1 MSKILEKILTRST
14 EKEQNQVSEPTHL
27 NDIILLFKE
36 EYRKA
41 IDNGNT
47 DEVHEI
53 NQKVLRQFVTNLL
66 EINSNLQAV
75 LDLKEVTIKEFTE
88 ELKKVTFENHG
99 EHDELDVYIKATTKA
114 SNELTVDQY
123 KIREEYSNL
132 RHAFV
137 CECIS
142 NLGGYPI
149 YIAEDILHLL
159 LIEKVNLCAEK
170 LFKYLPENLK
180 QEYISLPEMKLIAGL
195 LEQCYDD
202 VMNIIFIQHKTLT
215 SDTLLGTP
223 EESLSYTTKFL
234 EEKNKL
240 TIDDQLLEVI
250 QKLFN

>member
-27 NDIILLFKE
+27 NDIVLLFKE
-36 EYRKA
+36 DYRTA
-41 IDNGNT
+41 IDNN
-47 DEVHEI
+47 DINAVHEI
-53 NQKVLRQFVTNLL
+53 NQKVLRQFITNLL
-66 EINSNLQAV
+66 KINSNLEAV
-75 LDLKEVTIKEFTE
+75 LNLKEITIREFTE
-88 ELKKVTFENHG
+88 ELKKVTFEKHG
-99 EHDELDVYIKATTKA
+99 KHEELATYIKTLTNAA
-114 SNELTVDQY
+114 NELTAEQW
-123 KIREEYSNL
+123 KIREQYANL
-132 RHAFV
+132 RHALI

-159 LIEKVNLCAEK
+159 LIEKVDLCSEK

-180 QEYISLPEMKLIAGL
+180 QEYISLPEMKLITGL

-223 EESLSYTTKFL
+223 EESLSYTNKFM
-234 EEKNKL
+234 EEKNKFKVE
-240 TIDDQLLEVI
+240 DHLLEII

>member
-1 MSKILEKILTRST
+1 MSKILEKILSRSN
-14 EKEQNQVSEPTHL
+14 EKEQNQSSEPTHL
-27 NDIILLFKE
+27 NDIILLFKD
-36 EYRKA
+36 EYKTA
-41 IDNGNT
+41 IDNKNT
-47 DEVHEI
+47 NAVHKI
-53 NQKVLRQFVTNLL
+53 NQKVLRQFITNLL
-66 EINSNLQAV
+66 KINSNLEAV
-75 LDLKEVTIKEFTE
+75 LDLKEVHITEFTE

-99 EHDELDVYIKATTKA
+99 EHEEIATYIKTLTKA
-114 SNELTVDQY
+114 SNELTAEQW
-123 KIREEYSNL
+123 KIREQYANL
-132 RHAFV
+132 RHALI

-159 LIEKVNLCAEK
+159 LIEKVNLCAKK

-180 QEYISLPEMKLIAGL
+180 QEYISLPEMKLVAGL

-223 EESLSYTTKFL
+223 EESLSYTNKFM
-234 EEKNKL
+234 EEKNKFM
-240 TIDDQLLEVI
+240 DADHLLEII

>member
-1 MSKILEKILTRST
+1 MSKILEKILSRST
-14 EKEQNQVSEPTHL
+14 KKEQNQVSEPTHL
-27 NDIILLFKE
+27 NGIVLLFKE
-36 EYRKA
+36 DYRTA
-41 IDNGNT
+41 IDNKDINT
-47 DEVHEI
+47 IHEI
-53 NQKVLRQFVTNLL
+53 NQKVLRQFINNLL

-75 LDLKEVTIKEFTE
+75 LDLKEVNIKEFTE
-88 ELKKVTFENHG
+88 ELKKVTFEKHG
-99 EHDELDVYIKATTKA
+99 KHKELDTYIKTLTNAA
-114 SNELTVDQY
+114 NELTAEQW
-123 KIREEYSNL
+123 KIREQYANL
-132 RHAFV
+132 RHTLI

-159 LIEKVNLCAEK
+159 LIEKVDLCSEK

-223 EESLSYTTKFL
+223 EESLSYTNKFM
-234 EEKNKL
+234 EEKNKFK
-240 TIDDQLLEVI
+240 DEDRLLKII
-250 QKLFN
+250 QQLFN